1 MSLSRRI
8 STVRTNRNGAIGT
21 SRPAI
26 RPALLRFRLRR
37 TVPVQ
42 SEMNVLHDI
51 LILATAFVLVF
62 LQATFT
68 PIRSVFGAQL
78 DLLPSLMVYASLT
91 SGVTSFTLL
100 AVFGGL
106 WLDSLSANPLGA
118 SVLPLFLIGFI
129 IQKYRG
135 LILRQQLF
143 AQFMLG
149 LGASAAAPLAS
160 LAIVANLDA
169 HPLVGWLFI
178 WQWIV
183 MSIGGA
189 WVAAVWLWIFD
200 RLLLPLSYRPLTEP
214 SFRPARD
221 IKRARA

>member
-1 MSLSRRI
+1 
-8 STVRTNRNGAIGT
+8 
-21 SRPAI
+21 
-26 RPALLRFRLRR
+26 
-37 TVPVQ
+37 
-42 SEMNVLHDI
+42 MNVLHDI
-51 LILATAFVLVF
+51 LILATAFLLVF

-78 DLLPSLMVYASLT
+78 DLLPSLMVYTSLT
-91 SGVTSFTLL
+91 GGVTSFTLL

-135 LILRQQLF
+135 LILREQLF

-160 LAIVANLDA
+160 LAIVANLDE
-169 HPLVGWLFI
+169 HPLVGWFFI

-189 WVAAVWLWIFD
+189 LVTPVWFWIFD
-200 RLLLPLSYRPLTEP
+200 RLLLALSYRPINEMTL
-214 SFRPARD
+214 RPDRE
-221 IKRARA
+221 IKRGRS

>member
-1 MSLSRRI
+1 MRWKKFLLKYRDLSY
-8 STVRTNRNGAIGT
+8 V
-21 SRPAI
+21 
-26 RPALLRFRLRR
+26 
-37 TVPVQ
+37 
-42 SEMNVLHDI
+42 NVLHDI
-51 LILATAFVLVF
+51 LILATAFLLVF

-78 DLLPSLMVYASLT
+78 DLLPSLMVYTSLT
-91 SGVTSFTLL
+91 GGVTSFTLL

-135 LILRQQLF
+135 LILREQLF

-169 HPLVGWLFI
+169 HPLVGWFSI

-183 MSIGGA
+183 MTVGGGLITP
-189 WVAAVWLWIFD
+189 VWFWIFD
-200 RLLLPLSYRPLTEP
+200 RLLLALSYRRLNQTSVRPDREVNTGLAGLLT
-214 SFRPARD
+214 SRTRSVA
-221 IKRARA
+221 

>member
-1 MSLSRRI
+1 
-8 STVRTNRNGAIGT
+8 
-21 SRPAI
+21 
-26 RPALLRFRLRR
+26 
-37 TVPVQ
+37 
-42 SEMNVLHDI
+42 MNILHDI

-78 DLLPSLMVYASLT
+78 DLLPSLMVYTSLT
-91 SGVTSFTLL
+91 GGVTSFTLL

-135 LILRQQLF
+135 LILREQLF

-160 LAIVANLDA
+160 LAIVANLDV
-169 HPLVGWLFI
+169 HPLVGWFFI

-189 WVAAVWLWIFD
+189 LVTPVWFWIFD
-200 RLLLPLSYRPLTEP
+200 RLLLALSYRPLTET
-214 SFRPARD
+214 SFRPDRE
-221 IKRARA
+221 IKRGRS